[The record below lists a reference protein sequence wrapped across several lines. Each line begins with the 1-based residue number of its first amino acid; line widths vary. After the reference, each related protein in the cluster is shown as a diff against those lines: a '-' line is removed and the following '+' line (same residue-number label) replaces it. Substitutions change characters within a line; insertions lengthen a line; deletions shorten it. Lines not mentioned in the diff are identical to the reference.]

1 MAFDGFITK
10 SVITE
15 LKNTIIGAKVNKVF
29 EPTKNDVVL
38 SLYNNG
44 NNYLLDL
51 CANPEFCRIC
61 LTSHS
66 KQNPQN
72 AYNFCMLLRKYLIGG
87 KITKISNYDLE
98 RTVEIQFECY
108 NDLNDLVKR
117 KLFVEIMSR
126 QSNIILTNENNIILD
141 TLKHFDNNVR
151 ELLPAHEYVFTP
163 INKISFLET
172 SFDDLIELKNNSECT
187 SITHFFMDTF
197 IGFSKPLIKETISN
211 LKISDEDFSNENLQV
226 LYDYFTEL
234 ILSLGTTKV
243 ICKKISEK
251 HVNYFLDEFYF
262 NKEENSIFVNSRNNL
277 LKIVSSSLKKVY
289 KKIENIN
296 LSFDDIK
303 GIVGNFKAF
312 NCHLVLSENNSKVD
326 YLVNFQT
333 DYKPEVFNQNKEGS
347 IAIDNNTES
356 IKLTLD
362 LLLSHYTTLFEPLET
377 GAQLKATNINKIIK
391 SATTQEERN
400 TIREIFGVDYTRL
413 LNEKLV
419 ANNSNN
425 KCFISKNFI
434 KKMNI
439 SLSDI
444 QFMYNKTQLIDVI
457 GNAIKKLSPNNANL
471 AETAKKLLN
480 SYVKEL
486 TKNESC
492 IEIGNINITS
502 TYQLN

>member
-1 MAFDGFITK
+1 MKKRIILIV
-10 SVITE
+10 SVIAVLIFALAGCSGK
-15 LKNTIIGAKVNKVF
+15 LKNTTVSETQAVWDSTANKQAQDVITILNFNIAELVVVEKAEFSIDREFKDGKV
-29 EPTKNDVVL
+29 TIDI
-38 SLYNNG
+38 SLN
-44 NNYLLDL
+44 
-51 CANPEFCRIC
+51 
-61 LTSHS
+61 
-66 KQNPQN
+66 
-72 AYNFCMLLRKYLIGG
+72 
-87 KITKISNYDLE
+87 
-98 RTVEIQFECY
+98 
-108 NDLNDLVKR
+108 
-117 KLFVEIMSR
+117 
-126 QSNIILTNENNIILD
+126 
-141 TLKHFDNNVR
+141 
-151 ELLPAHEYVFTP
+151 
-163 INKISFLET
+163 
-172 SFDDLIELKNNSECT
+172 ELKMRFNNDARGLFN
-187 SITHFFMDTF
+187 IA
-197 IGFSKPLIKETISN
+197 IG
-211 LKISDEDFSNENLQV
+211 Q
-226 LYDYFTEL
+226 
-234 ILSLGTTKV
+234 
-243 ICKKISEK
+243 
-251 HVNYFLDEFYF
+251 
-262 NKEENSIFVNSRNNL
+262 
-277 LKIVSSSLKKVY
+277 
-289 KKIENIN
+289 IENIN

-303 GIVGNFKAF
+303 GIVSNFKAF

-347 IAIDNNTES
+347 TAIDNNTES

-419 ANNSNN
+419 VNNSNN

-502 TYQLN
+502 NYQLN